1 MANPLEQFTIKTLVP
16 ISLGEVD
23 ASLTNSGLF
32 MVLTVAAISIF
43 LTLGMRQRLLVPGRW
58 QSLAEISYE
67 FIANMIRD
75 NVGSEGRKYFPF
87 VFSLFM
93 FILFGGDVTKKR
105 IQRLFLKY

>member
-16 ISLGEVD
+16 IQLGEVD

-32 MVLTVAAISIF
+32 MILTVVAISLF
-43 LTLGMRQRLLVPGRW
+43 LSLSMRQRLLVPGRW

-67 FIANMIRD
+67 FVAGMIRD

-87 VFSLFM
+87 IFSLFM
-93 FILFGGDVTKKR
+93 FMTRRGET
-105 IQRLFLKY
+105 